1 MALRFDLTVPLA
13 RYVAEHERD
22 LAFPFRRYQMQ
33 RVYRGERAQKGRYRE
48 FYQCD
53 VDVIGKDTLPIGYDA
68 EIPAVINRVFTDLNV
83 GRFQINLS
91 NRKVLQGLLAASGV
105 SDADARMA
113 VLREIDK
120 LDKIGRAAVEANL
133 TGEGIGLSADLARRI
148 GEVVDM
154 AGTNA
159 EIVTALRG
167 LNVDDP
173 VFAAG
178 VEELEAVTRGLAAFG
193 VPEANARINLAI
205 ARGLD
210 YYTGTV
216 YETHLLDRPG
226 FGSVCS
232 GGRYEDLAGL
242 YTKSRLPGVGISIGA
257 TRLFAALLD
266 GGAVAVD
273 ATMAHVFL
281 CQLDPALEAE
291 VFALAAEL
299 RDAGLNTEV
308 QMEAAKMARQM
319 KHADRLGV
327 PFAVMMGPDEAAAGT
342 VTVKDL
348 RSGTQETVARGAVV
362 ARLLAGVA

>member
-1 MALRFDLTVPLA
+1 
-13 RYVAEHERD
+13 
-22 LAFPFRRYQMQ
+22 
-33 RVYRGERAQKGRYRE
+33 
-48 FYQCD
+48 
-53 VDVIGKDTLPIGYDA
+53 
-68 EIPAVINRVFTDLNV
+68 
-83 GRFQINLS
+83 
-91 NRKVLQGLLAASGV
+91 
-105 SDADARMA
+105 
-113 VLREIDK
+113 
-120 LDKIGRAAVEANL
+120 
-133 TGEGIGLSADLARRI
+133 
-148 GEVVDM
+148 M

-167 LNVDDP
+167 LNVDDS

-348 RSGTQETVARGAVV
+348 RSGTQETVARGAVA